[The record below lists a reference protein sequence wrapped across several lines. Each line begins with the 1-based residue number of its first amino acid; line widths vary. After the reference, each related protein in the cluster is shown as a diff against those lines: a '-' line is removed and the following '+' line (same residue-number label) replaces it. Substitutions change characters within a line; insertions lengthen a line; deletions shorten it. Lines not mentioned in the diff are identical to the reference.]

1 LLPPAAKQR
10 KSVADFA
17 PRTAANKLKSVAEDD
32 MRALFCAAHGANEF
46 DRFSPRHVRG
56 KKRRRLAAAHGGKKI
71 EFVAE
76 DDMCVRSD
84 TLQCLE
90 R

>member
-17 PRTAANKLKSVAEDD
+17 PRTAANKLRSVAEDDMRALFCAAQGANKLKSVAEDD
-32 MRALFCAAHGANEF
+32 MRALFCAAHGANKLK
-46 DRFSPRHVRG
+46 S
-56 KKRRRLAAAHGGKKI
+56 
-71 EFVAE
+71 VAE
-76 DDMCVRSD
+76 DDMRVRSD
-84 TLQCLE
+84 TLQRLE